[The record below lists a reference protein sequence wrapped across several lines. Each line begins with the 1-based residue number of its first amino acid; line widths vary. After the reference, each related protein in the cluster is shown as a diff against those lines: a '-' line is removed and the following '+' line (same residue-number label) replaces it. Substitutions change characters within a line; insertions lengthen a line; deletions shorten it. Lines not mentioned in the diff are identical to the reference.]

1 MLTLLLQSAR
11 LRMLMAWCST
21 LGGAHSSLG
30 EVFFMHVCKSA
41 YVFLVLKRRA
51 GLVTRWSLLS
61 DAACNVTRQQVIC
74 KLTLS
79 VVDWISDFSQLNWS
93 RKGTRWLDQNGDEI
107 LLDSAWLYIPWF
119 HLTLLQ
125 AGNYHC
131 FIKILFCDKW
141 PCELKD

>member
-30 EVFFMHVCKSA
+30 EVFFMHVCKFA
-41 YVFLVLKRRA
+41 YVFLVLKRRE
-51 GLVTRWSLLS
+51 GLVTRWSVLS

-79 VVDWISDFSQLNWS
+79 VVD
-93 RKGTRWLDQNGDEI
+93 
-107 LLDSAWLYIPWF
+107 
-119 HLTLLQ
+119 
-125 AGNYHC
+125 
-131 FIKILFCDKW
+131 
-141 PCELKD
+141 